1 LVSVDFDFKV
11 IESSEHRLTVE
22 LDGVR
27 KELVNALRR
36 TMMAEVPTIA
46 IDEVLFT
53 ENTSSVYNEYIAH
66 RLGLLPLRTPGTPEE
81 LARISIDL
89 QSGVVPPIRVDY
101 QLRAECPIQT
111 AGSIT
116 VNSGDLRTLTE
127 ETEVQPVYTRVP
139 LFKLGHG
146 QVVEFQAFARYGIG
160 KQHVK
165 FSPVSPVSY
174 SFKPVLVFDK
184 SKDFNCEEHVSVCPT
199 NCIEYKGG
207 QLVFTDAWKC
217 ILCKA
222 CEKDC
227 KTGATKIIWDESVTR
242 LTIESTGSLSPSV
255 ILKTAVLILIR
266 KLQLA
271 GEQLNRQVAVE
282 ESKQ

>member
-1 LVSVDFDFKV
+1 LVSADFDFKV

>member
-1 LVSVDFDFKV
+1 VDFGSKI
-11 IESSEHRLTVE
+11 IESSESKLIVE

-36 TMMAEVPTIA
+36 TMLAEVPTIA

-66 RLGLLPLRTPGTPEE
+66 RLGLLPLKTPGTPEE
-81 LARISIDL
+81 LAQISVEL
-89 QSGVVPPIRVDY
+89 QNGVVPTMRVDY

-116 VNSGDLRTLTE
+116 VNSGDLRTITE
-127 ETEVQPVYTRVP
+127 ETEVQPVYTGVP

-174 SFKPVLVFDK
+174 SFKPVLIFDK

-207 QLVFTDAWKC
+207 QLVFTNAWKC

-227 KTGATKIIWDESVTR
+227 KTGATKIIWDESVVR
-242 LTIESTGSLSPSV
+242 LTVESTGSLSPSV
-255 ILKTAVLILIR
+255 ILKTAALILIL

-271 GEQLNRQVAVE
+271 REQLDKQAVVE
-282 ESKQ
+282 ESKH